1 MTNDEWRYQQAIA
14 LGALSLAER
23 IKKKLTLVKN
33 L

>member
-1 MTNDEWRYQQAIA
+1 MTSGEYKQAIA